1 MQTQSTAEIIGDFVA
16 MLHTIGFD
24 ETKVEYESDKNCPG
38 RTAIRISGPTKVAVQ
53 AQIDIATRQAEDM
66 TGRAMFI
73 GPARI
78 DGGFGALGEIVVETV
93 TGGA

>member
-1 MQTQSTAEIIGDFVA
+1 
-16 MLHTIGFD
+16 
-24 ETKVEYESDKNCPG
+24 
-38 RTAIRISGPTKVAVQ
+38 
-53 AQIDIATRQAEDM
+53 M